1 VLEALADV
9 AIDLPRQR
17 QQCPCDACEETGRT
31 PDGALCTARPEAAVG
46 DHEWDRCP
54 YGLLASGWWQMLTA
68 TDASAMVSP
77 IGGWPD
83 TYSAG
88 AVWGMLALRSARQRA
103 EARALKRARQRAGM

>member
-1 VLEALADV
+1 
-9 AIDLPRQR
+9 
-17 QQCPCDACEETGRT
+17 
-31 PDGALCTARPEAAVG
+31 
-46 DHEWDRCP
+46 
-54 YGLLASGWWQMLTA
+54 MLTA

-103 EARALKRARQRAGM
+103 EARAMKRARQRAGM